1 MASSHRV
8 TRHRTSGRLL
18 TRLADN
24 ERVLIE
30 TYDLLAAAT
39 RRGRRIAP
47 ASEWLLDNFYL
58 IEEQIHS
65 TRRLLPRSYLDQ
77 LPGLASDCPRTYAIA
92 MELIAHAD
100 GRVDSAANSDAVRA
114 LHEFFVSMRPPRTV
128 RYLFN
133 AFSVW

>member
-1 MASSHRV
+1 MDMVRRLAPRIIADKDAIQLDAPFAPTDVGSPLRGDRARADERPLRGELFSTEQLQRHARTVASSHRV

-47 ASEWLLDNFYL
+47 ASE
-58 IEEQIHS
+58 
-65 TRRLLPRSYLDQ
+65 
-77 LPGLASDCPRTYAIA
+77 
-92 MELIAHAD
+92 
-100 GRVDSAANSDAVRA
+100 
-114 LHEFFVSMRPPRTV
+114 
-128 RYLFN
+128 
-133 AFSVW
+133 